1 MSDDIAHLDATA
13 QAELVRTGKVSPAE
27 LVDAA
32 IRRIERL
39 NPELNA
45 VITPL
50 FDAAR
55 EAARGPLPE
64 GPFRGVPSLL
74 KDIGA
79 TSRGDRFCAG
89 LGPLKERDYRA
100 PIDTHYTTRFKG
112 AGFVILGKT
121 NTPELG
127 ILPTTEPRAFG
138 PTRNPY
144 DPTRSTG
151 GSSGGAACAVATGM
165 VPVAHAND
173 GGGSIRIPA
182 SCCGLVGLK
191 PSRGRVSLGPV
202 IGEING
208 GLVAEH
214 VVARSVRDSAALLD
228 VLAGPMPGDP
238 YAAPTPAGPFADEVG
253 APAGQLRIAF
263 SWKYI
268 NPMGQTVDA
277 HPDCVEAV
285 KQTAA
290 LLAELGHQVDEDRP
304 KALEDPQYVPKFLAV
319 WAAGVAADLAVWSH
333 VLGRQIKAE
342 EVETLTWGLA
352 EMGRGVNAPTYMT
365 AWMWLEANARKVA
378 EFFQRYDL
386 FLTPTVSEPP
396 PPLGS
401 FDDKPGD
408 PMGALGPIFRAAT
421 FAPFTP
427 PFNVT
432 GQPAISLPLHKNP
445 AGLPIGTQLVAS
457 YGREDLLLRVAA
469 QLEGARGPFTHIDS
483 AAK

>member
-1 MSDDIAHLDATA
+1 MSDELAHLDATA
-13 QAELVRTGKVSPAE
+13 QAELIRTGKASPAE

-32 IRRIERL
+32 IARIERL
-39 NPELNA
+39 NPTINA

-50 FDAAR
+50 YDAAR
-55 EAARGPLPE
+55 EAARGQLPD
-64 GPFRGVPSLL
+64 GPFRGVPTLL

-79 TSRGDRFCAG
+79 TSKGDRFCAG
-89 LGPLKERDYRA
+89 LGVLKDKDYRA
-100 PIDTHYTTRFKG
+100 PIDTHYTEKLRG
-112 AGFVILGKT
+112 AGFVICGKT

-144 DPTRSTG
+144 DTTRSTG
-151 GSSGGAACAVATGM
+151 GSSGGAAAAVATGM

-208 GLVAEH
+208 GLVCEH

-238 YAAPTPAGPFADEVG
+238 YAAPTPAGPYKDEVG
-253 APAGQLRIAF
+253 APVGRLRVAF
-263 SWKYI
+263 NVKYI
-268 NPMGQTVDA
+268 TPMGQMVDA
-277 HPDCVEAV
+277 HADCVEAV
-285 KQTAA
+285 KKTAA
-290 LLAELGHQVDEDRP
+290 LLEEMGHHVEEDRP
-304 KALEDPQYVPKFLAV
+304 KALEDPQYVPKFLAA
-319 WAAGVAADLAVWSH
+319 WSAGVACDLAVWSQ

-342 EVETLTWGLA
+342 DVEPLTWALA
-352 EMGRGVNAPTYMT
+352 EMGRGINAPTYMN
-365 AWMWLEANARKVA
+365 AWQWLEWNTRKVST
-378 EFFQRYDL
+378 FFQKYDL
-386 FLTPTVSEPP
+386 WLTPVLSEPP
-396 PPLGS
+396 LPLGS

-408 PMGALGPIFRAAT
+408 PMGALGPIFRAANW
-421 FAPFTP
+421 AAFTP

-432 GQPAISLPLHKNP
+432 GQPAISLPLHKTA
-445 AGLPIGTQLVAS
+445 AGLPVGVQLVGS
-457 YGREDLLLRVAA
+457 YGREDLLLRIAA
-469 QLEGARGPFTHIDS
+469 ALETARPFTHIDS
-483 AAK
+483 AA

>member
-1 MSDDIAHLDATA
+1 MSDELAHLDATA
-13 QAELVRTGKVSPAE
+13 QAELVRTGKISPSE

-50 FDAAR
+50 F
-55 EAARGPLPE
+55 EAARAAAAGPLPD
-64 GPFRGVPSLL
+64 GPFRGVPTLL

-79 TSRGDRFCAG
+79 TSKGDRFCAG
-89 LGPLKERDYRA
+89 LGVLKERDWKAPVDSFYTEKLRA
-100 PIDTHYTTRFKG
+100 SG
-112 AGFVILGKT
+112 VVILGKT

-138 PTRNPY
+138 ATRNPY
-144 DPTRSTG
+144 DTSRSTG
-151 GSSGGAACAVATGM
+151 GSSGGSAAAVATGM

-191 PSRGRVSLGPV
+191 PSRGRVSLGPA

-208 GLVAEH
+208 GLVCEH
-214 VVARSVRDSAALLD
+214 VVARSVRDSAAMLD

-238 YAAPTPAGPFADEVG
+238 YAAPTPAGPYAAEVG
-253 APAGQLRIAF
+253 APAGRLKIAM
-263 SWKYI
+263 SWKFI
-268 NPMGQTVDA
+268 TPAGQVSDA
-277 HPDCVEAV
+277 HADCVAAV
-285 KQTAA
+285 KDAAA
-290 LLAELGHQVDEDRP
+290 LLEQLGHHVEEDRIT
-304 KALEDPQYVPKFLAV
+304 ALEKPGYILKFLAV
-319 WAAGVAADLAVWSH
+319 WSAGVAADLAAWSMA
-333 VLGRQIKAE
+333 LGRDIKAE
-342 EVETLTWGLA
+342 QVEPLTWALA
-352 EMGRGVNAPTYMT
+352 EMGKGTNAPTYMN
-365 AWMWLEANARKVA
+365 AWWWLEHNSREVAR
-378 EFFQRYDL
+378 FFQKYDL
-386 FLTPTVSEPP
+386 YLTPTVSEPP
-396 PPLGS
+396 PPLGT

-432 GQPAISLPLHKNP
+432 GQPAISVPLHRNGD
-445 AGLPIGTQLVAS
+445 GLPIGVQLVAA

-469 QLEGARGPFTHIDS
+469 ALEGARPFTHIDS
-483 AAK
+483 AA

>member
-1 MSDDIAHLDATA
+1 MSDDLAHLDATA
-13 QAELVRTGKVSPAE
+13 QAELIRTGKASPAE

-55 EAARGPLPE
+55 AAAGGQLPD
-64 GPFRGVPSLL
+64 GPFRGVPTLL

-79 TSRGDRFCAG
+79 TSKGDRFCAG
-89 LGPLKERDYRA
+89 LGVLKERDWKA
-100 PIDTHYTTRFKG
+100 PVDSFYTEKLRG

-138 PTRNPY
+138 ATRNPY
-144 DPTRSTG
+144 DPGRSTG

-165 VPVAHAND
+165 VPIAHAND

-191 PSRGRVSLGPV
+191 PSRGRVSLGPAL
-202 IGEING
+202 GEING
-208 GLVAEH
+208 GLVCEH

-238 YAAPTPAGPFADEVG
+238 YAAPTPAGPYKDEVG
-253 APAGQLRIAF
+253 APAGQLRIAM
-263 SWKYI
+263 SWKFI
-268 NPMGQTVDA
+268 TPMGQVADA
-277 HPDCVEAV
+277 HADCIDAV

-290 LLAELGHQVDEDRP
+290 LLELLGHRVEEDRIQ
-304 KALEDPQYVPKFLAV
+304 ALEDPQYVPKFMAV
-319 WAAGVAADLAVWSH
+319 WAAGVACDLDVWSLI
-333 VLGRQIKAE
+333 LGKPIKADQ
-342 EVETLTWGLA
+342 VEPLTWALA
-352 EMGRGVNAPTYMT
+352 EMGRAVNAPTYMA
-365 AWMWLEANARKVA
+365 AWLWLENNARKVA
-378 EFFQRYDL
+378 RFFQKYDL
-386 FLTPTVSEPP
+386 LLTPTVAEPP
-396 PPLGS
+396 PPLGT

-432 GQPAISLPLHKNP
+432 GQPAISLPLHRNP
-445 AGLPIGTQLVAS
+445 TGLPIGVQLVAG
-457 YGREDLLLRVAA
+457 YGREDLLLRVASA
-469 QLEGARGPFTHIDS
+469 LEAARPFEHIDS
-483 AAK
+483 AA